1 MKILRIIFINLILFV
16 LIFFIIEILCYKVM
30 LHRYPVSNSRFW
42 RYNDSF
48 YQGRDIESRY
58 NPLHNNA
65 FKKFDVCPKQNK
77 NKSIVVFGCSMAYG
91 VGIRDNQTVSYKLS
105 EKIGSTVYNMA
116 IPAGGLNQILYILQK
131 TNIKEYLKKEP
142 EYFIYFYNPD
152 HIRRIFVRCT
162 PTAIEPQFVVYKKEK
177 DKLIYKEHF
186 FRENVWLYSFFNDEI
201 SNLWGNDFLEFITNV
216 QKDYFFC
223 YLDAINA
230 QIKKLYPNSKF
241 VIAKFSND
249 KIDIDLIGQYNII
262 DIPKLT
268 GVDVMLNTP
277 ENIKKYNA
285 DEQFHPNEY
294 YWDLISPVLIDKLYK
309 F

>member
-1 MKILRIIFINLILFV
+1 
-16 LIFFIIEILCYKVM
+16 
-30 LHRYPVSNSRFW
+30 
-42 RYNDSF
+42 
-48 YQGRDIESRY
+48 
-58 NPLHNNA
+58 
-65 FKKFDVCPKQNK
+65 
-77 NKSIVVFGCSMAYG
+77 MAYG

-230 QIKKLYPNSKF
+230 QIKKY
-241 VIAKFSND
+241 
-249 KIDIDLIGQYNII
+249 
-262 DIPKLT
+262 IPKLT